1 MTILKKFIVAGV
13 LALLPLHFAMAAQKT
28 YPVTI
33 GKFKKDYPVYTLSP
47 KSPVSIVYVN
57 YRQEIDLIRATVDF
71 MQPHV
76 QDVDVIVAPG
86 DKANILVAFLADKA
100 GKPFIILTNKTTPD
114 MGAEPLSVSYASITS
129 GDKKLYMSSTQAEA
143 LKGKKIAIVDDVLS
157 TGGTMRAT
165 ASLVEKAGGKVQKIL
180 VGFTEEVERENL
192 TLDGGTTVSVVKA
205 GHLPVFPVAK
215 T

>member
-1 MTILKKFIVAGV
+1 
-13 LALLPLHFAMAAQKT
+13 
-28 YPVTI
+28 
-33 GKFKKDYPVYTLSP
+33 
-47 KSPVSIVYVN
+47 
-57 YRQEIDLIRATVDF
+57 
-71 MQPHV
+71 
-76 QDVDVIVAPG
+76 
-86 DKANILVAFLADKA
+86 
-100 GKPFIILTNKTTPD
+100 
-114 MGAEPLSVSYASITS
+114 LSVSYASITS